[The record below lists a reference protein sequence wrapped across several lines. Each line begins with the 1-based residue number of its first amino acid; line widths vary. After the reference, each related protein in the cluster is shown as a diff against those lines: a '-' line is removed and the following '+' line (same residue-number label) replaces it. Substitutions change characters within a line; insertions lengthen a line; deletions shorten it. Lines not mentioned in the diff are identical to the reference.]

1 MLIKLFT
8 VSLFFFS
15 SLFFLL
21 SSSSICSSFVN
32 IWNQKLYKVRRQK
45 ITNPTPSENIENQK
59 NKIKKIDPII
69 DDDDVEITPPTNILE
84 DVDYDEDNFVIKGD
98 HYESDPDD

>member
-1 MLIKLFT
+1 M
-8 VSLFFFS
+8 FS
-15 SLFFLL
+15 TY
-21 SSSSICSSFVN
+21 VN
-32 IWNQKLYKVRRQK
+32 IKPKKKNCKVRRQK
-45 ITNPTPSENIENQK
+45 ITNPTPSENIENEK
-59 NKIKKIDPII
+59 NDKINKMIDPII